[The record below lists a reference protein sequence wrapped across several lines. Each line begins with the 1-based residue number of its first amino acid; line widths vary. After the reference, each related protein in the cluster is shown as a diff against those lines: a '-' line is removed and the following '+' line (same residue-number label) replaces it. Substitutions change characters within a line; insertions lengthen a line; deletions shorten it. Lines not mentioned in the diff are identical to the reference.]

1 MLSIRKI
8 RVIPFNIHFPYWWG
22 VFWRTSSEKFSQCN
36 PFSESL
42 RRSIIFATYPSENVA
57 MLFFPF
63 RKEVLQTFIEE
74 LYSKSIYEWCNT
86 PLSPSEI
93 YSRYFH
99 PSEID
104 ILDNNPFEK
113 SFFPSIDSLRVSY
126 ETCWL
131 LCGTSRLTNF
141 REFVPFFQTSS
152 NKVTHQM

>member
-1 MLSIRKI
+1 MFFGEPLQK
-8 RVIPFNIHFPYWWG
+8 NFPN
-22 VFWRTSSEKFSQCN
+22 VTPSQN
-36 PFSESL
+36 
-42 RRSIIFATYPSENVA
+42 PSE
-57 MLFFPF
+57 
-63 RKEVLQTFIEE
+63 EVLFLPRTLQKIWQCYF
-74 LYSKSIYEWCNT
+74 
-86 PLSPSEI
+86 SPSEKRFYRPLLKNCI
-93 YSRYFH
+93 QNQYTNDVTLPSAPRYFH

-113 SFFPSIDSLRVSY
+113 NFFPSIDSLRVSY